1 MTETGN
7 DRTSGFRGGER
18 DQEKPDQTGDAAP
31 TLDVTP
37 ALNDVDEHAAIY
49 LDQDLAGDRGYDGTK
64 LASSR
69 SLTSPPDWDGET
81 LRAVERCHHVAA
93 AHAVGSPMSGI
104 RSIPGAAPGTNTG
117 PAIPPSLI

>member
-7 DRTSGFRGGER
+7 DRTSAFHGGER
-18 DQEKPDQTGDAAP
+18 ADQTGDAAP

-37 ALNDVDEHAAIY
+37 ADLNDVDDYAAIY
-49 LDQDLAGDRGYDGTK
+49 LDQDLAGDRGYGGTK

-117 PAIPPSLI
+117 PAIPASLI

>member
-1 MTETGN
+1 MTETGD
-7 DRTSGFRGGER
+7 DRNSAFRGGER
-18 DQEKPDQTGDAAP
+18 DEEKPDQTGDAAP

-37 ALNDVDEHAAIY
+37 ADLNDVDEHAAIY
-49 LDQDLAGDRGYDGTK
+49 FVQDLAGDRGDGGTK

-69 SLTSPPDWDGET
+69 SLTSPQDWDGET

-93 AHAVGSPMSGI
+93 SHAVGI